1 MSFITQFMKGSWL
14 GKAKLYAFNPKKMK
28 DLLLQLGYYLS
39 KNGLSEVK
47 DTLLLIRDYLH
58 DVSTGI
64 YKDYEVKKL
73 VIIVAAIIYVVTP
86 IDLLPDFVPPGL
98 IDDLSILAWAAKEAA
113 SELSRYKELTSRK
126 ETKPHTDNDS
136 E

>member
-1 MSFITQFMKGSWL
+1 MSFITQIMKGSWL
-14 GKAKLYAFNPKKMK
+14 GKAKLYAINPKKMK
-28 DLLLQLGYYLS
+28 DLLLQLGYYVS

-86 IDLLPDFVPPGL
+86 IDLLPDFMPPGL
-98 IDDLSILAWAAKEAA
+98 IDDISILAWAIKQAA
-113 SELSRYKELTSRK
+113 TELSRYKELTDK
-126 ETKPHTDNDS
+126 KKTETTT

>member
-98 IDDLSILAWAAKEAA
+98 IDDLSILAWAVKEAS
-113 SELSRYKELTSRK
+113 SELSRYKELTGRK

>member
-28 DLLLQLGYYLS
+28 DLLLQLGYYVS

-98 IDDLSILAWAAKEAA
+98 IDDLSILAWAVKEAA
-113 SELSRYKELTSRK
+113 SELSRYKELTGRK

>member
-28 DLLLQLGYYLS
+28 GLLLQLGYYLS

-73 VIIVAAIIYVVTP
+73 LIIIAAIIYVVTP
-86 IDLLPDFVPPGL
+86 IDLLPDFMPPGL
-98 IDDLSILAWAAKEAA
+98 IDDISILAWAVKEAA
-113 SELSRYKELTSRK
+113 SELSRYKELTGRK
-126 ETKPHTDNDS
+126 ETESSTDHVS

>member
-58 DVSTGI
+58 DVTTGS
-64 YKDYEVKKL
+64 YKDFEVKKL

-86 IDLLPDFVPPGL
+86 IDLLPDFVPPGM
-98 IDDLSILAWAAKEAA
+98 IDDLSILAWAVKEPA
-113 SELSRYKELTSRK
+113 SEMSRYKELTEK
-126 ETKPHTDNDS
+126 KKTETTT

>member
-14 GKAKLYAFNPKKMK
+14 GKAKLYAFNPKKIK
-28 DLLLQLGYYLS
+28 GLLLQLGYYLS

-98 IDDLSILAWAAKEAA
+98 IDDLSILAWAVKEAA
-113 SELSRYKELTSRK
+113 SELSRYKELTSKK
-126 ETKPHTDNDS
+126 ETETTT

>member
-28 DLLLQLGYYLS
+28 DLLLHLGYYVS
-39 KNGLSEVK
+39 KNGLFEVK

-86 IDLLPDFVPPGL
+86 IDLLPDFMPPGL
-98 IDDLSILAWAAKEAA
+98 IDDISILAWAIKQAA
-113 SELSRYKELTSRK
+113 TELSRYKELTDK
-126 ETKPHTDNDS
+126 KKTETTT

>member
-28 DLLLQLGYYLS
+28 DLLLQLGYYVS

-58 DVSTGI
+58 DVTTGT

-86 IDLLPDFVPPGL
+86 IDLLPDFMPPGL
-98 IDDLSILAWAAKEAA
+98 IDDISILAWAVKQAA
-113 SELSRYKELTSRK
+113 TELSRYKELTGRI
-126 ETKPHTDNDS
+126 ETNPSKDHVS

>member
-1 MSFITQFMKGSWL
+1 MSFITQFMKDSWL

-28 DLLLQLGYYLS
+28 DLLLQLGYYVS

-98 IDDLSILAWAAKEAA
+98 IDDLSILAWAVKEAA
-113 SELSRYKELTSRK
+113 SELSRYKELTGRK

>member
-1 MSFITQFMKGSWL
+1 MKGSWL

-98 IDDLSILAWAAKEAA
+98 IDDLSILAWAVKEAA
-113 SELSRYKELTSRK
+113 SELSRYKELTGRK

>member
-1 MSFITQFMKGSWL
+1 MSFIAQFMKGSWL
-14 GKAKLYAFNPKKMK
+14 GRAKLYAFNPKKMK
-28 DLLLQLGYYLS
+28 ALLLQLGYYLS

-58 DVSTGI
+58 DVSTGA
-64 YKDYEVKKL
+64 YKEYEVKKL

-86 IDLLPDFVPPGL
+86 IDLLPDFMPPGL
-98 IDDLSILAWAAKEAA
+98 IDDISILAWAVNQAS
-113 SELSRYKELTSRK
+113 SELSRYKELTGKK
-126 ETKPHTDNDS
+126 ETNPTTDHVS

>member
-1 MSFITQFMKGSWL
+1 MSFIAQFMKGSWL

-28 DLLLQLGYYLS
+28 ALLLQLGYYLS

-58 DVSTGI
+58 DVSTGV
-64 YKDYEVKKL
+64 YKEYEVKKL

-86 IDLLPDFVPPGL
+86 IDLLPDFMPPGL
-98 IDDLSILAWAAKEAA
+98 IDDISILAWAVKQAS
-113 SELSRYKELTSRK
+113 SELSRYKELTGKK
-126 ETKPHTDNDS
+126 ETEPSADPIS

>member
-73 VIIVAAIIYVVTP
+73 VIIIAAIIYVVTP
-86 IDLLPDFVPPGL
+86 IDFLPDFIPPGW
-98 IDDLSILAWAAKEAA
+98 IDDVSIVAWAIKEA
-113 SELSRYKELTSRK
+113 SEELERYKNYK
-126 ETKPHTDNDS
+126 ETNKS
-136 E
+136 

>member
-1 MSFITQFMKGSWL
+1 
-14 GKAKLYAFNPKKMK
+14 MK

-73 VIIVAAIIYVVTP
+73 VIIVAAIFYVVTP
-86 IDLLPDFVPPGL
+86 IDLLPDFMPPGL
-98 IDDLSILAWAAKEAA
+98 IDDISILAWAIKQAA
-113 SELSRYKELTSRK
+113 TELSRYKELTDK
-126 ETKPHTDNDS
+126 KKTETTT